1 MAPAGS
7 GAPQGDRSQGVNGY
21 VLNTITPETATSCH
35 YFWAFAR
42 NYSLHEQRLTHE
54 LREGVSS
61 IFREDE
67 TVLEAQQRA
76 IDEHPDHRFYNLNID
91 AGAMWAR
98 RLIDRMIERE
108 PEAQR
113 VIPLRRGLRV
123 AGEFNEASQ
132 TVKAQLR
139 LRELIV
145 GGDLV
150 PGERVPELALVER
163 LGVSRTPVRTALQR
177 LQDEGL
183 LDALPGGGYA
193 VKAFSEAEIRD
204 AIEVRGTMEGLAAR
218 LAAER
223 GITRSML
230 AQAREVLAGID
241 ALLAVP
247 LLDEAAFAGYVEHN
261 ARFHGLLAE
270 MAGSDVV
277 RRQVERAAA
286 QPFASPNGFV
296 LVRSSGP
303 AGARRA
309 RRGAGAAPRGARGDR
324 EPRGRACRKPGPRT
338 RTDRPSQPQR
348 SPAQPAGDAAAAGCR
363 ADPPRPLSTRARR

>member
-1 MAPAGS
+1 
-7 GAPQGDRSQGVNGY
+7 
-21 VLNTITPETATSCH
+21 
-35 YFWAFAR
+35 
-42 NYSLHEQRLTHE
+42 
-54 LREGVSS
+54 
-61 IFREDE
+61 
-67 TVLEAQQRA
+67 
-76 IDEHPDHRFYNLNID
+76 
-91 AGAMWAR
+91 
-98 RLIDRMIERE
+98 
-108 PEAQR
+108 
-113 VIPLRRGLRV
+113 V

-241 ALLAVP
+241 ALLAAP

-303 AGARRA
+303 QARDVLVVAQEQHRGVIEAIENREGARAESLVREHA
-309 RRGAGAAPRGARGDR
+309 RIAHRNLNEALLSRQAMQLLPGAALIRRGR
-324 EPRGRACRKPGPRT
+324 
-338 RTDRPSQPQR
+338 
-348 SPAQPAGDAAAAGCR
+348 
-363 ADPPRPLSTRARR
+363 